1 MSRKARAV
9 LGREIR
15 VEGSCMAANDPYT
28 HSACS
33 DSISEITKMVSPKV
47 QYTAQKILE
56 KKWGP

>member
-1 MSRKARAV
+1 M

-15 VEGSCMAANDPYT
+15 VEGSCMAANDPHT

-33 DSISEITKMVSPKV
+33 DPISEITRTVSPEV

-56 KKWGP
+56 KRGGP

>member
-1 MSRKARAV
+1 M